1 MNHYNNKEIPKGM
14 TIPHTEAS
22 ETQPV
27 PFHLGRGNYVAA
39 IYQALQLIPVNIRIL
54 QCRVVE
60 REALPPEVELVL
72 HILGEKEAERLGPEI
87 PD

>member
-1 MNHYNNKEIPKGM
+1 MNQYNNKEIPKGM
-14 TIPHTEAS
+14 TIPNTEAS

-60 REALPPEVELVL
+60 REALPPEVEITLR
-72 HILGEKEAERLGPEI
+72 IEGEKDGYS
-87 PD
+87 